1 MRFIGL
7 NFYVYKIFYKIS
19 KLTLYNLKNKLIFK
33 DIVIN
38 SIIDSIYFLPCILL
52 LSKLFVQKIIT
63 TIC

>member
-38 SIIDSIYFLPCILL
+38 SIIDSIYFLPYILL

>member
-7 NFYVYKIFYKIS
+7 NFYVYKIFYKIL

>member
-63 TIC
+63 TIR